1 MSCNDYLSLLHRE
14 ALTLQ
19 QIDNMKLKISKSND
33 HLIHIQEQSDKF
45 METHNNTLMELETK
59 IKQTE
64 LQNESCKVQ
73 LEKLDLE
80 IEQAKAKE
88 CKRFFSELCLP
99 QEKCYAFLLS
109 GGRASIKNC
118 TR

>member
-1 MSCNDYLSLLHRE
+1 MSYNDYLSLLHRE

-33 HLIHIQEQSDKF
+33 KLIHIQEQSNTFLEK
-45 METHNNTLMELETK
+45 HNNTVMELETK

-64 LQNESCKVQ
+64 LQNESSKVQ

-80 IEQAKAKE
+80 IEQAKVKE
-88 CKRFFSELCLP
+88 CKWLLP
-99 QEKCYAFLLS
+99 
-109 GGRASIKNC
+109 NC
-118 TR
+118 DRL